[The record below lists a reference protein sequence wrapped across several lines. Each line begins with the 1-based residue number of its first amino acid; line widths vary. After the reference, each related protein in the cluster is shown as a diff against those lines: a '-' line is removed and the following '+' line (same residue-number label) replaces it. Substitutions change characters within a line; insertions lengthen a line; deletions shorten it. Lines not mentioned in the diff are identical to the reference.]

1 MISTP
6 SSALGC
12 LPFFPMEWTILH
24 AAGAGSWGPYTSNVE
39 RTWRGMPSPVPPVEE
54 AVEPERPPRLLHL
67 GELTW
72 LGGSQGRLPEEGAQ
86 IVPVGVSCVEEGR
99 KGFLGEGNHRHKTG
113 LVGLAQLTTLRF
125 FSVCVC
131 MLGMREC

>member
-1 MISTP
+1 
-6 SSALGC
+6 
-12 LPFFPMEWTILH
+12 
-24 AAGAGSWGPYTSNVE
+24 
-39 RTWRGMPSPVPPVEE
+39 MPSPVPSSGGGS
-54 AVEPERPPRLLHL
+54 EPERPLRLLSTW
-67 GELTW
+67 GNLTW
-72 LGGSQGRLPEEGAQ
+72 AWEAVKEGFLEEGVQ

-113 LVGLAQLTTLRF
+113 LVGLVQLTTLRF